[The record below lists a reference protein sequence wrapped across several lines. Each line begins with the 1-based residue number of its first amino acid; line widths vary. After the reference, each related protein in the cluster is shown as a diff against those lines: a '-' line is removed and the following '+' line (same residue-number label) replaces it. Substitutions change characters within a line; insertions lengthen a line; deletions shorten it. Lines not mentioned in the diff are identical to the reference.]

1 MSSSTATENS
11 CRISKDF
18 DILRRTELFSSAP
31 AEIIKL
37 FAYLAKHR
45 IYQPGETIL
54 SQGEKADNCYLL
66 LRGEVDV
73 STLHKGHNIVVQRVQ
88 PGSFF
93 GEIALLARFEWFFS
107 ATARSEAELLITD
120 RESFQKV
127 LDKYPDKRQQITEK
141 LIQLRISRFENQ
153 TSYLLDRLIES
164 GYVSKTNTDPLI
176 I

>member
-1 MSSSTATENS
+1 MSSSTAAENS

-18 DILRRTELFSSAP
+18 DILRQTELFSSAP

-54 SQGEKADNCYLL
+54 TQGENADNCYLI
-66 LRGEVDV
+66 LRGEVNV
-73 STLHKGHNIVVQRVQ
+73 STLHKGHDIVVQKIQ
-88 PGSFF
+88 AGNFF
-93 GEIALLARFEWFFS
+93 GELALLASFEWFFS
-107 ATARSEAELLITD
+107 ATARTEAEILITD

-127 LDKYPDKRQQITEK
+127 LDKYPEKRQKITEK
-141 LIQLRISRFENQ
+141 IIQLRISRFENQ

>member
-1 MSSSTATENS
+1 MSSSTATDNS

-18 DILRRTELFSSAP
+18 NILRQTELFSSAP
-31 AEIIKL
+31 AEVIKL

-45 IYQPGETIL
+45 IYLPGETIL
-54 SQGEKADNCYLL
+54 TQGETAENCYLI

-73 STLHKGHNIVVQRVQ
+73 STLHKGHDIVVQRVQ
-88 PGSFF
+88 ANSFL
-93 GEIALLARFEWFFS
+93 GELALLARFKWFFS
-107 ATARSEAELLITD
+107 AKARTEAEVLITD

-127 LDKYPDKRQQITEK
+127 LDKYPEKQQKITEK
-141 LIQLRISRFENQ
+141 IIQLRISRFENQ